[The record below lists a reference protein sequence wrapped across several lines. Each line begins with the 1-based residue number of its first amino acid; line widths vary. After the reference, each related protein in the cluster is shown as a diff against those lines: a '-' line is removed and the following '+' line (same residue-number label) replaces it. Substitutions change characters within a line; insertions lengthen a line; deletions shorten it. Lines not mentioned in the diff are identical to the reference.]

1 MPEQFNMSLSTIGRF
16 GVIGV
21 GNMGAAIIRGVAK
34 KLLSSEQIFVTDVDP
49 QKVDELRTELGV
61 NAFDTVGQLV
71 GNVDT
76 ILYSAKP
83 NNAAKIFKQA
93 RELVKPSQLLIS
105 IAAGIPIAQLESY
118 FAESIPVIRV
128 MPNIAVTVGSG
139 VAAISPGSYADE
151 NHLAKSQAIF
161 NAVGSSLIIEE
172 KQLDAVTGLS
182 GSGPAFVF
190 VFIEALIDAGVHVG
204 LSREDAHQLAV
215 QTVLGAAKIIDQ
227 NREHPAVWKSRVT
240 TPAGTTAAGLFEL
253 EQGKFRSI
261 INAAVIAATERAQEL
276 AYA

>member
-1 MPEQFNMSLSTIGRF
+1 M
-16 GVIGV
+16 
-21 GNMGAAIIRGVAK
+21 AK

-71 GNVDT
+71 ENVDT

-227 NREHPAVWKSRVT
+227 NKEHPAVWKSRVT

>member
-1 MPEQFNMSLSTIGRF
+1 MSEQFNMSLSTIGRF

-71 GNVDT
+71 ENVDT

-151 NHLAKSQAIF
+151 NHLAKSQTIF

-227 NREHPAVWKSRVT
+227 NGEHPAVWKSRVT

-253 EQGKFRSI
+253 ERGKFRSI

-276 AYA
+276 AHA

>member
-71 GNVDT
+71 ENVDA

-105 IAAGIPIAQLESY
+105 IAACIPIAQLESY

-276 AYA
+276 TYA

>member
-1 MPEQFNMSLSTIGRF
+1 MSEQFNMSLSTIGRF

-71 GNVDT
+71 ENVDT

-215 QTVLGAAKIIDQ
+215 QTVLGAAQIIDQ

>member
-71 GNVDT
+71 ENVDT

-253 EQGKFRSI
+253 ERGKFRSI

>member
-71 GNVDT
+71 ENVDT

-93 RELVKPSQLLIS
+93 RELVKPRQLLIS

>member
-71 GNVDT
+71 ENVDT

-151 NHLAKSQAIF
+151 NHLAKSQTIF

-276 AYA
+276 AHA

>member
-1 MPEQFNMSLSTIGRF
+1 MSEQFNMSLSTIGRF

-118 FAESIPVIRV
+118 FAESIPVICV

-151 NHLAKSQAIF
+151 NHLFKSQAIF

-215 QTVLGAAKIIDQ
+215 QTVLGATKIIDQ
-227 NREHPAVWKSRVT
+227 NGEHPAVWKSRVT

-253 EQGKFRSI
+253 ERGKFRSI

-276 AYA
+276 AHA

>member
-1 MPEQFNMSLSTIGRF
+1 MSEQFNMSLSTIGRF

-71 GNVDT
+71 ENVDT

-253 EQGKFRSI
+253 EQGKFRAI

>member
-71 GNVDT
+71 ENVDT

-276 AYA
+276 TYA

>member
-1 MPEQFNMSLSTIGRF
+1 MSEQFNMSLSTIGRF

-21 GNMGAAIIRGVAK
+21 GNMGAAVIRGVAK

-83 NNAAKIFKQA
+83 NNAAKIFKQT

-253 EQGKFRSI
+253 ERGKFRSI

-276 AYA
+276 AHA

>member
-71 GNVDT
+71 ENVDT

-227 NREHPAVWKSRVT
+227 NKEHPAVWKSRVT

-276 AYA
+276 AYT

>member
-71 GNVDT
+71 ENVDT

-204 LSREDAHQLAV
+204 LSHEDAHQLAV

-276 AYA
+276 AYT

>member
-71 GNVDT
+71 ENVDT

-172 KQLDAVTGLS
+172 KQLDAVTGVS

-227 NREHPAVWKSRVT
+227 NGEHPAVWKSRVT

-276 AYA
+276 TYA

>member
-1 MPEQFNMSLSTIGRF
+1 MSEQFNMSLSTIGRF

-71 GNVDT
+71 ENVDT

-151 NHLAKSQAIF
+151 NHLFKSQAIF

-215 QTVLGAAKIIDQ
+215 QTVLGATKIIDQ
-227 NREHPAVWKSRVT
+227 NGEHPAVWKNRVT

-276 AYA
+276 AHA

>member
-1 MPEQFNMSLSTIGRF
+1 MSEQFNMSLSTIGRF

-71 GNVDT
+71 ENVDT

>member
-71 GNVDT
+71 ENVDT

-215 QTVLGAAKIIDQ
+215 QTVLGATKIIDQ
-227 NREHPAVWKSRVT
+227 NREHPAVWKNRVT

-253 EQGKFRSI
+253 ERGKFRSI

-276 AYA
+276 AHA

>member
-71 GNVDT
+71 ENVDT

-215 QTVLGAAKIIDQ
+215 QTVLGATKIIDQ
-227 NREHPAVWKSRVT
+227 NGEHPAVWKSRVT

-253 EQGKFRSI
+253 ERGKFRSI

-276 AYA
+276 AHA

>member
-1 MPEQFNMSLSTIGRF
+1 MPEKFNMSLSTIDRF

-71 GNVDT
+71 ENVDT

-276 AYA
+276 TYA

>member
-71 GNVDT
+71 ENVDT
-76 ILYSAKP
+76 ILYSANP
-83 NNAAKIFKQA
+83 NNAANIFKQA

>member
-61 NAFDTVGQLV
+61 NAFDTVGQLD

-93 RELVKPSQLLIS
+93 RELVKPSQLLSS

-161 NAVGSSLIIEE
+161 NAVGCSLIIEE

>member
-71 GNVDT
+71 ENVDT

>member
-71 GNVDT
+71 ENVDT

-139 VAAISPGSYADE
+139 VAAISPGNYADE

>member
-1 MPEQFNMSLSTIGRF
+1 MPEQFNMCLSTIGRF

-71 GNVDT
+71 ENVDT

>member
-1 MPEQFNMSLSTIGRF
+1 MSEQFNMSLSTIGRF

-71 GNVDT
+71 ENVDT

-172 KQLDAVTGLS
+172 TQLDAVTGLS

-215 QTVLGAAKIIDQ
+215 QTVLGATKIIDQ
-227 NREHPAVWKSRVT
+227 NGEHPAVWKSRVT

-253 EQGKFRSI
+253 ERGKFRSI

-276 AYA
+276 AHA

>member
-71 GNVDT
+71 ENVDT

-182 GSGPAFVF
+182 GSGPTFVF

-227 NREHPAVWKSRVT
+227 NKEHPAVWKSRVT

>member
-71 GNVDT
+71 ENVDT

-105 IAAGIPIAQLESY
+105 IAAGIPTVKLESY
-118 FAESIPVIRV
+118 LAESVPVIRV

-139 VAAISPGSYADE
+139 VTAISPGSYADE
-151 NHLAKSQAIF
+151 SHLTKSQAIF
-161 NAVGSSLIIEE
+161 NAVGSSFITEE

-190 VFIEALIDAGVHVG
+190 LFIEALIDAGVHVG
-204 LSREDAHQLAV
+204 LSHEDAHQLAV
-215 QTVLGAAKIIDQ
+215 QTVLGASKIIDQ
-227 NREHPAVWKSRVT
+227 NGEHPAIWKSRVT

-253 EQGKFRSI
+253 EQGRFRSI
-261 INAAVIAATERAQEL
+261 VNAAVIAATERAQEL
-276 AYA
+276 AQA